1 MQQVY
6 KILMNMCITSYPFIS
21 SGLYR
26 LPGLQINF
34 ISILQGSDP
43 PPTNKVPSTLS
54 KFVWNYHVLHGM
66 VATKFQA
73 FVCPPYVASYVHQ
86 PT

>member
-43 PPTNKVPSTLS
+43 PQP
-54 KFVWNYHVLHGM
+54 
-66 VATKFQA
+66 TKFH
-73 FVCPPYVASYVHQ
+73 PPFQNLFEIIMFFTEWLLLSSKHLCVLL
-86 PT
+86 T